1 MLGRLVLALIQL
13 AAGWYGAPKIMAF
26 VNLPKLGSLTIFVYA
41 VLFAIIVWLV
51 GVVGSLVLKDV
62 AKPSPSTLAVSLI
75 GAALLGGLTL
85 IPDAMSAIAKVIP
98 GVPKLVFPLIGA
110 VLGYAIKR

>member
-13 AAGWYGAPKIMAF
+13 AAGWYGAPKLMAL
-26 VNLPKLGSLTIFVYA
+26 VNLPKMGSLTIFAYA
-41 VLFAIIVWLV
+41 ALFAIIVWLI

-62 AKPSPSTLAVSLI
+62 AKPSPSTLAFALL
-75 GAALLGGLTL
+75 GAALLAGLTMV
-85 IPDAMSAIAKVIP
+85 PDAMKAIAKVIP

-110 VLGYAIKR
+110 VVGYAIKR